1 MSEEINKEALGGV
14 LDGLDGAFDIET
26 DKVEGKP

>member
-14 LDGLDGAFDIET
+14 LDWLAGAFDIET